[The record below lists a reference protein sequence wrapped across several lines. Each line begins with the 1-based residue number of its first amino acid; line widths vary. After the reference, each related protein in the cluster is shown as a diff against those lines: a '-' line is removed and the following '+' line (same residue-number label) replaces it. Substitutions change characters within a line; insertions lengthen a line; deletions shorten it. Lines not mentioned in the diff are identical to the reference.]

1 MVVSA
6 QSGISS
12 AYSLEG
18 LEKLFQ
24 LDVGGSGQIEQL
36 DYSPDGTTIATCRF
50 AGPFQVWDAD
60 SGTELFRLDDVTEGG
75 CSFDYHPDSSS
86 VFLGFLKNGTGW
98 HQELALPKF
107 EPDILIEASPLRSY
121 DWLSPHEGASI
132 SIAFDEQTPSL
143 AVVSAEGELFIWDPD
158 VPYGGTE
165 VRGSQFDSDPN
176 SNAALLMREDRGYLD
191 VLFDPIH
198 DYMIV
203 IGIDGSITIID
214 SQRLRI
220 VKLIDAHEGQI
231 TAAVLSLD
239 GSMLATSGLDRIIN
253 LWNTDTGDLLLSL
266 VSQKAVITDLEFTPD
281 GTRLFAAGADG
292 TIRPYVLDVDELMT
306 MAQSHVSRS
315 LTNEECRQ
323 YLHMDACPIP

>member
-1 MVVSA
+1 
-6 QSGISS
+6 
-12 AYSLEG
+12 
-18 LEKLFQ
+18 
-24 LDVGGSGQIEQL
+24 
-36 DYSPDGTTIATCRF
+36 
-50 AGPFQVWDAD
+50 
-60 SGTELFRLDDVTEGG
+60 
-75 CSFDYHPDSSS
+75 
-86 VFLGFLKNGTGW
+86 
-98 HQELALPKF
+98 
-107 EPDILIEASPLRSY
+107 
-121 DWLSPHEGASI
+121 
-132 SIAFDEQTPSL
+132 
-143 AVVSAEGELFIWDPD
+143 
-158 VPYGGTE
+158 
-165 VRGSQFDSDPN
+165 
-176 SNAALLMREDRGYLD
+176 MREDRGYLD